1 MKYKFLYIDKYII
14 NLINFFRLEYNS
26 AVSRELVRLMKIPID
41 NYKNILTAL
50 KLEHFAPL
58 LDYFD
63 YEGRKLLAI
72 YIITNILENET
83 LIPTLEQ
90 VDAVLSMV
98 SPLVQDQLDQPNIEE
113 DPEDFAEEQGLL
125 GRLIHHFKSE
135 TADQQYM
142 ILSAA
147 RKHFSAGG
155 NKRIKY
161 TLPPIVF
168 QAYQLAYTYKGLKD
182 QVSKLLIYY
191 NFQKVDLIVFLCY
204 RMKCGKKNVKK
215 SSNFVMQLLQL

>member
-1 MKYKFLYIDKYII
+1 LRLHYNILYIKFL
-14 NLINFFRLEYNS
+14 FFRLEYNS
-26 AVSRELVRLMKIPID
+26 AVSRELVRLMKIPVD
-41 NYKNILTAL
+41 NYKNILTVL
-50 KLEHFAPL
+50 KLEHYAPL

-63 YEGRKLLAI
+63 YEGRKSLAI

-83 LIPTLEQ
+83 LIPMQEQ
-90 VDAVLSMV
+90 VDAVLFMV
-98 SPLVQDQLDQPNIEE
+98 SSLVQDQSDQPNIEE

-135 TADQQYM
+135 TPDQQYM

-155 NKRIKY
+155 NKRIKF

-168 QAYQLAYTYKGLKD
+168 QSYQLAFTYKTLKD
-182 QVSKLLIYY
+182 QVCNLYISSEIKLYRIRI
-191 NFQKVDLIVFLCY
+191 QIIQTGVPSFLS
-204 RMKCGKKNVKK
+204 G
-215 SSNFVMQLLQL
+215 

>member
-1 MKYKFLYIDKYII
+1 MFHGSFRLTIKSDLQVLFRSNNTRLVKQTSQFFL
-14 NLINFFRLEYNS
+14 NFFRLEYNS
-26 AVSRELVRLMKIPID
+26 AVSRELARLMKIPVD
-41 NYKNILTAL
+41 NYKNILTVL

-63 YEGRKLLAI
+63 YEGRKLLAV
-72 YIITNILENET
+72 YIITNILDNET
-83 LIPTLEQ
+83 LIPTQEQ
-90 VDAVLSMV
+90 VDAILSV
-98 SPLVQDQLDQPNIEE
+98 VAPLVQDQPDQPSIEE

-168 QAYQLAYTYKGLKD
+168 QAYQLAFTYKTLKD
-182 QVSKLLIYY
+182 QVLGRFYC
-191 NFQKVDLIVFLCY
+191 F
-204 RMKCGKKNVKK
+204 
-215 SSNFVMQLLQL
+215 

>member
-1 MKYKFLYIDKYII
+1 M
-14 NLINFFRLEYNS
+14 EYNS
-26 AVSRELVRLMKIPID
+26 AVSRELVRLMKIPVD
-41 NYKNILTAL
+41 NYKNILTVL
-50 KLEHFAPL
+50 KLEHYAPL

-63 YEGRKLLAI
+63 YEGRKSLAI

-83 LIPTLEQ
+83 LIPTQEQ
-90 VDAVLSMV
+90 VDAVLFMV
-98 SPLVQDQLDQPNIEE
+98 SSLVQDQPDQPNIEE

-135 TADQQYM
+135 TPDQQYM

-155 NKRIKY
+155 NKRIKF

-168 QAYQLAYTYKGLKD
+168 QSYQLAFTYKALKD
-182 QVSKLLIYY
+182 QVSSLYFILI
-191 NFQKVDLIVFLCY
+191 QI
-204 RMKCGKKNVKK
+204 R
-215 SSNFVMQLLQL
+215 

>member
-1 MKYKFLYIDKYII
+1 
-14 NLINFFRLEYNS
+14 
-26 AVSRELVRLMKIPID
+26 MKIPID

-161 TLPPIVF
+161 NLSKAKQYCTNCKQHICKKHSNSVIIYETCEELNS
-168 QAYQLAYTYKGLKD
+168 D
-182 QVSKLLIYY
+182 VSRL
-191 NFQKVDLIVFLCY
+191 
-204 RMKCGKKNVKK
+204 G
-215 SSNFVMQLLQL
+215 

>member
-1 MKYKFLYIDKYII
+1 MA
-14 NLINFFRLEYNS
+14 RLEYNS
-26 AVSRELVRLMKIPID
+26 AVSRELVRLMKIPVD
-41 NYKNILTAL
+41 NYKNILTVL
-50 KLEHFAPL
+50 KLEHYAPL

-63 YEGRKLLAI
+63 YEGRKSLAI

-83 LIPTLEQ
+83 LIPTQEQ

-98 SPLVQDQLDQPNIEE
+98 SPLVQDQSDQPNIEE

-125 GRLIHHFKSE
+125 GRLIHHFKSD
-135 TADQQYM
+135 TPDQQYM

-168 QAYQLAYTYKGLKD
+168 QSYQLAFTYKALKD
-182 QVSKLLIYY
+182 QVGNLYKIKSPNNNTKIMFFLFSGRHVAKEMSK
-191 NFQKVDLIVFLCY
+191 NFSILSYDYHSVDE
-204 RMKCGKKNVKK
+204 
-215 SSNFVMQLLQL
+215 S

>member
-1 MKYKFLYIDKYII
+1 MYCVLLYVKR
-14 NLINFFRLEYNS
+14 LFSRLEYNS
-26 AVSRELVRLMKIPID
+26 AVSRELVRLMKIPVD
-41 NYKNILTAL
+41 NYKNILTVL
-50 KLEHFAPL
+50 KLEHYASL

-63 YEGRKLLAI
+63 YEGRKSLAI

-83 LIPTLEQ
+83 LIPTQEQ
-90 VDAVLSMV
+90 VDAVLLMV
-98 SPLVQDQLDQPNIEE
+98 TSLVQDQPDQPNIEE

-135 TADQQYM
+135 TPDQQYM

-155 NKRIKY
+155 NKRIKF

-168 QAYQLAYTYKGLKD
+168 QSYQLAFIYKALKD
-182 QVSKLLIYY
+182 QVCSLYI
-191 NFQKVDLIVFLCY
+191 
-204 RMKCGKKNVKK
+204 
-215 SSNFVMQLLQL
+215 